1 MSDYPQLKDMGIQ
14 RPEQIRSYMVNSISG
29 IDVLRIVYK
38 RDEGSLLPISRNYE
52 FPRVQ
57 RTVKSSKGE
66 EQAVL
71 ETAPALRAAVTELKT
86 LMAARKDK
94 PELAAAL
101 LQELAELEQE
111 MHCRI
116 EHLRELIENA

>member
-1 MSDYPQLKDMGIQ
+1 MSDYPQLNDMGIQ
-14 RPEQIRSYMVNSISG
+14 RPEQIRNYMVNSISG
-29 IDVLRIVYK
+29 IDVLRIIYK

-57 RTVKSSKGE
+57 RSVKSSKGD

-71 ETAPALRAAVTELKT
+71 ETAPALRAAVSELKS
-86 LMAARKDK
+86 LIAGRKDK
-94 PELAAAL
+94 PELAASL

-116 EHLRELIENA
+116 EHLRDMIKKA